1 LAVRFRRENALS
13 EGDLRALLAERGFSM
28 VSLEHRLNDGGLLFE
43 YRTTIS
49 GGGSKS
55 VKGTGELST
64 KLREMPE
71 VIEFKILPTG
81 D

>member
-1 LAVRFRRENALS
+1 
-13 EGDLRALLAERGFSM
+13 M
-28 VSLEHRLNDGGLLFE
+28 VSVEHRLNDGGQLFE
-43 YRTTIS
+43 YRTTMRGS
-49 GGGSKS
+49 GAKS
-55 VKGTGELST
+55 IKGMEELST